1 MTDIESPEGA
11 SSRTA
16 GASDSVGFAEAHIQA
31 MRDDPRLEG
40 AMRHS
45 VNRALAYYRANPL
58 MHRNLKDVGRFVLG
72 VVALYLD
79 ATGGLTHRRLRAL
92 SGQSGLISAGAAS
105 AVLLRLR
112 LIGYVTPH
120 GPQVN
125 GQVKLYRPMPAMVD
139 AFRERV
145 RIELEAAAVFNP
157 RVAAILK
164 RLDEPEVFP
173 SLMAVLGDDAINAA
187 RHPHPDTIGIDRIST
202 RTAGMMILYRILSD
216 ADQGAAFP
224 PLGEVTVS
232 VSGLAREFE
241 VSRSHVLTV
250 LRDAEQAGLMTRLEG
265 EGRWRLEP
273 AMGQAFRTLYAVI
286 YMGMIKGARATQ
298 AALAMVQGAARQGP
312 DLINGT
318 A

>member
-1 MTDIESPEGA
+1 MTDFESPEIPPDRA
-11 SSRTA
+11 A
-16 GASDSVGFAEAHIQA
+16 GGSDSVGFAEAQIQA
-31 MRDDPRLEG
+31 MRDDPRLTA

-45 VNRALAYYRANPL
+45 VAGALAYYHANPV
-58 MHRNLKDVGRFVLG
+58 MHRNVKDVGRFVLG

-112 LIGYVTPH
+112 LIGYVTPE

-125 GQVKLYRPMPAMVD
+125 GQIKLYRPTATMAE
-139 AFRERV
+139 AFRERM
-145 RIELEAAAVFNP
+145 RIELESASAFNP
-157 RVAAILK
+157 RVAAILA

-173 SLMAVLGDDAINAA
+173 TLMAVLGDDTINAS
-187 RHPHPDTIGIDRIST
+187 RNPHPDTVGIDRIST
-202 RTAGMMILYRILSD
+202 RSAGMMLMFRVMRD
-216 ADQGAAFP
+216 ADTGGAFP
-224 PLGEVTVS
+224 PTGEVSVS

-250 LRDAEQAGLMTRLEG
+250 LRDAERAGLMTRLEE

-273 AMGQAFRTLYAVI
+273 GLGEAFRTFYAVL
-286 YMGMIKGARATQ
+286 YLGMIKGARATQ
-298 AALAMVQGAARQGP
+298 AALAMRQPG
-312 DLINGT
+312 GR
-318 A
+318 

>member
-1 MTDIESPEGA
+1 MTDFESPEGA

-16 GASDSVGFAEAHIQA
+16 GGSDSVGFAEAQIQA
-31 MRDDPRLEG
+31 MREDPRLEG

-45 VNRALAYYRANPL
+45 VTRALAYYRANPL
-58 MHRNLKDVGRFVLG
+58 MHRNLKDVGRFILG

-112 LIGYVTPH
+112 LIGYVTAH

-125 GQVKLYRPMPAMVD
+125 GQIKLYRPTPTMAA
-139 AFRERV
+139 AFRERM

-157 RVAAILK
+157 RVGPILE
-164 RLDEPEVFP
+164 RLDDPEVFP
-173 SLMAVLGDDAINAA
+173 SLMAVLGDDTINAA
-187 RHPHPDTIGIDRIST
+187 RHPHPDTVGLDRIST

-216 ADQGAAFP
+216 ADQGGAFP
-224 PLGEVTVS
+224 PLGEVAVS

-241 VSRSHVLTV
+241 VSRSHVLTI
-250 LRDAEQAGLMTRLEG
+250 LRDAEQCGLMSRLEG
-265 EGRWRLEP
+265 EGHWRLEP
-273 AMGQAFRTLYAVI
+273 AMAQAFRTFYAVI
-286 YMGMIKGARATQ
+286 YMGVIKGARATQ
-298 AALAMVQGAARQGP
+298 AALAMDQGAVRPGP
-312 DLINGT
+312 D
-318 A
+318 AMA